1 MVSMVKIA
9 LKDGSKIEVE
19 QGTTILDVAKKI
31 SEGLARVATC
41 GEVNGEIK
49 DLRYEIQEDSNL
61 VIHTFNEEDL
71 DGKKAYWH
79 TTSHIMAQAVQRLFP
94 NVKFAIGPSINDG
107 FYYDFDVEKPF
118 TDEDKAKIEEEM
130 KKIILDVIKNYDK
143 KNVIQDYPDGTF
155 AEFSRNYGNDC
166 GITVCGQY
174 DEEDRFHVEYY
185 YPFFHGTGVTT
196 QEAVTVEKH
205 VDRNAFSGACDD
217 LRIGITLIFYLQN
230 TAEYMK
236 ESGKEKIDNYP
247 LILSGL
253 AGEGKILLPVLKDK
267 EAVKVEQESAKN
279 RSSMIAAA
287 RNGDEEA
294 MENLTMEEMDTYSM
308 ISTRIVNE
316 DILSIVDSYFMPYGI
331 QCDQYSILGEIL
343 EVHTVNNIVTDE
355 ELVQMTIESNN
366 MQFDVCINRKDLL
379 GDPQVGRRFKGTIW
393 LQGQLQF

>member
-1 MVSMVKIA
+1 MHSF
-9 LKDGSKIEVE
+9 LK
-19 QGTTILDVAKKI
+19 
-31 SEGLARVATC
+31 
-41 GEVNGEIK
+41 
-49 DLRYEIQEDSNL
+49 
-61 VIHTFNEEDL
+61 
-71 DGKKAYWH
+71 
-79 TTSHIMAQAVQRLFP
+79 
-94 NVKFAIGPSINDG
+94 AIGFSQIS
-107 FYYDFDVEKPF
+107 KR
-118 TDEDKAKIEEEM
+118 EEM
-130 KKIILDVIKNYDK
+130 KKIILDVIKNYDT

-185 YPFFHGTGVTT
+185 YPFFRGTGVTT

-205 VDRNAFSGACDD
+205 VDKNAFSGACDD

-230 TAEYMK
+230 AAEYMK
-236 ESGKEKIDNYP
+236 ESGKEKNDNHP

-343 EVHTVNNIVTDE
+343 EVHTGSNIVTDE

-366 MQFDVCINRKDLL
+366 MQFDVCINRKIFWETHRWAEDLKAL
-379 GDPQVGRRFKGTIW
+379 SGCRVSCNFRIEDKK
-393 LQGQLQF
+393 